1 MSANRLYIGVLLG
14 GQFVAN
20 VDTAIINVATPA
32 IGSTLHANG
41 AELQL
46 TVSIYVLATA
56 MLLITAARLGALY
69 GYRRVFLIGLATFTL
84 ASLACGLVPN
94 VASLIVARLVQGLG
108 AALMIAQ
115 VMSDIQRTLSGD
127 ARTRAIGAY
136 TTTLSLSA
144 VLGQILGGVLINA
157 NLFGLTWR
165 PLFLINLPIG
175 VAIFWLGLR
184 ALPRDEAFA
193 GPRPRLDF
201 GGVALLS
208 LTMLLFIF
216 PLTIGREMGWPPWT
230 IVMLCASVPAG
241 AAFIAWQRK
250 LGAAERGPLLNLR
263 LFREPIVAPGL
274 CAQAFGRV
282 PYFTTL
288 FCIALYV
295 QIGLHESPLVSSS
308 MLLGWVAAYGIAG
321 PVYPRLPK
329 DIQPWC
335 APIGGLAMVIG
346 FVATAFA
353 TAAHAGAGWELVL
366 FLGFGGF
373 GFGVMSTAIT
383 AQITSAVPRERAPD
397 LSGVLSTMVPLST
410 TIAIPTLGS
419 LYLTLAAPGGTEAAI
434 HAYTIVNVACAISTG
449 IATVFAYRTMRIAQ
463 GLGRERVRALGGRSA

>member
-1 MSANRLYIGVLLG
+1 MARYGGRIITSMRMSANRLFIFVLLG

-56 MLLITAARLGALY
+56 MLLVTAARLGTLY
-69 GYRRVFLIGLATFTL
+69 GYRRVFLIGLATFTI
-84 ASLACGLVPN
+84 ASLACGLAPN
-94 VASLIVARLVQGLG
+94 VASLIAARLAQGLG

-115 VMSDIQRTLSGD
+115 VMSGIQRTLTGD

-136 TTTLSLSA
+136 TMTLSISA
-144 VLGQILGGVLINA
+144 VLGQILGGVLISA

-165 PLFLINLPIG
+165 PLFLINIPIG
-175 VAIFWLGLR
+175 IAIFWLGVR
-184 ALPRDEAFA
+184 VLPRDDAHA
-193 GPRPRLDF
+193 AARPKLDVI
-201 GGVALLS
+201 GVALLS
-208 LTMLLFIF
+208 ITMLLFIY
-216 PLTIGREMGWPPWT
+216 PLTVGREMGWPVWT

-241 AAFIAWQRK
+241 VAFVAWQRK
-250 LGAAERGPLLNLR
+250 LSAGDRGPLLNLR
-263 LFREPIVAPGL
+263 LFHEPIVAPGIL
-274 CAQAFGRV
+274 AQAFCRV

-288 FCIALYV
+288 FSIALYV
-295 QIGLHESPLVSSS
+295 QVGLHESALISST

-329 DIQPWC
+329 HLQPWC
-335 APIGGLAMVIG
+335 APFGALAMVIG
-346 FVATAFA
+346 FVATALA
-353 TAAHAGAGWELVL
+353 TAAHAGASWELVL
-366 FLGFGGF
+366 FLGIGGF

-383 AQITSAVPRERAPD
+383 SMITSAVPQERAPD
-397 LSGVLSTMVPLST
+397 LSGVLSTMIPLST

-419 LYLTLAAPGGTEAAI
+419 LYLTLAAPGGTDAAI
-434 HAYTIVNVACAISTG
+434 HAYTIVNIACAISTAF
-449 IATVFAYRTMRIAQ
+449 ATFLAYRTMRIAQ
-463 GLGRERVRALGGRSA
+463 GS